1 MEDGDEFT
9 YSGAMEFY
17 YNGLDGKFESS
28 VLKNKFEEFS
38 SDLFCLDS
46 DLKSIVCKGNE
57 LTISVLSRV
66 DGNAPAL
73 GFDTL
78 KIYGIMKDDNHDGLG
93 HHSLGLPESHSLGS
107 VINFFKI
114 HQSKFSVFSPSQN

>member
-1 MEDGDEFT
+1 MGSETLEQTYVMEDGDEFT

-46 DLKSIVCKGNE
+46 DLKRIVCKGNE

-66 DGNAPAL
+66 DGNTPAL

-78 KIYGIMKDDNHDGLG
+78 KIYGIMKDDNHDG
-93 HHSLGLPESHSLGS
+93 
-107 VINFFKI
+107 
-114 HQSKFSVFSPSQN
+114 

>member
-1 MEDGDEFT
+1 MGSETLEQTYVMEDGDKFT

-17 YNGLDGKFESS
+17 YNGLDGKFE
-28 VLKNKFEEFS
+28 EFS

-46 DLKSIVCKGNE
+46 DLKRIVCKGNE

-66 DGNAPAL
+66 DGNTPAL

-78 KIYGIMKDDNHDGLG
+78 KIYGIMKDDNHDG
-93 HHSLGLPESHSLGS
+93 
-107 VINFFKI
+107 
-114 HQSKFSVFSPSQN
+114 